1 MLLVEELLPPAPKI
15 GLVVKPQH
23 VHWQVGKYVEKF
35 SIGPGGVGKSKI
47 WVPSRENEQH
57 NLLLD
62 HLFTSLAPAGA
73 NGGFLPQSVR
83 AHVGTG
89 STAPSASQTGLVSPL
104 VNTNFIPSGES
115 DSYTLVSDG
124 VYDIR
129 RVKEF
134 TEAQVGGQ
142 NLTEWGFGRTTTNSL
157 MCREL
162 FRDSGGNPITLTLA
176 SDQRL
181 RLIYTYRITYT
192 PVTPQAVAPNIAGLG
207 VRTGQFMITRAR
219 NRYEFNSNS
228 DNYAGLGFWNSQ
240 MGGVV
245 LDGGDLLMMETLVR
259 GAGINYAA
267 LVGVA
272 STQAAST
279 NYNDTGTY
287 SISPTQS
294 PVGLNLKT
302 NVGRSRKFDMVF
314 TNNNFNFLIRT
325 LGLAIYA
332 TATTIGSAHFTAKLI
347 FDAGQEINKT
357 NLYKL
362 VMNDWEITW

>member
-1 MLLVEELLPPAPKI
+1 MLIIKNTLPPAPKI

-47 WVPSRENEQH
+47 WTPSRENEQH

-62 HLFTSLAPAGA
+62 HLFTSLVLGS
-73 NGGFLPQSVR
+73 NGGFLNQSIR

-89 STAPSASQTGLVSPL
+89 STAPAASQTGLVSPL
-104 VNTNFIPSGES
+104 VNTDFIPSGES
-115 DSYTLVSDG
+115 DSYTLVSNG

-134 TEAQVGGQ
+134 TEAQVGNQ
-142 NLTEWGFGRTTTNSL
+142 NLTEWGFGRTNANSL

-162 FRDSGGNPITLTLA
+162 FRDSGGNPITLTPA

-181 RLIYTYRITYT
+181 RLIYTYRISYT
-192 PVTPQAVAPNIAGLG
+192 PVSPQNVAPNIAGLG
-207 VRTGQFMITRAR
+207 VRTGQFMLGRVR
-219 NRYEFNSNS
+219 NRYEFNSYS
-228 DNYAGLGFWNSQ
+228 SNYAGLGFWNSTS
-240 MGGVV
+240 GGNV
-245 LDGGDLLMMETLVR
+245 LDGGDILLMETLVR
-259 GAGINYAA
+259 GAGINWVA
-267 LVGVA
+267 LIGVA
-272 STQAAST
+272 SSQAASLS
-279 NYNDTGTY
+279 YDDTSTY
-287 SISPTQS
+287 SISPAQTS
-294 PVGLNLKT
+294 AGITMKT

-314 TNNNFNFLIRT
+314 TNNNFNFAIRT
-325 LGLAIYA
+325 LGFAIYA
-332 TATTIGSAHFTAKLI
+332 AANSLGSTIFTAKLV